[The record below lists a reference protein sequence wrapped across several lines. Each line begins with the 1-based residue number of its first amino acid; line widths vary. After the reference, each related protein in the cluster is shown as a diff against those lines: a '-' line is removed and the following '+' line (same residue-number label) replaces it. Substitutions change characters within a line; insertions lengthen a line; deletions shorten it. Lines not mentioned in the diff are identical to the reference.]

1 MANGVSFLLFILVWA
16 TGVIANCP
24 RGYTQHGNSCYVIN
38 RVQASWAQASIYCHA
53 IQAELVSIETKD
65 EDTFL
70 HNFLQNHGSNFD
82 PPRFWVGGS
91 DLLQEGEWTWTKTG
105 SVIGSQGFSHWGPG
119 QPDNGVEHLDEH
131 CLELEAGH
139 HWLWNDDDCEEF
151 KHFICEKELFDT
163 TIIG

>member
-1 MANGVSFLLFILVWA
+1 MSNGVSFLLFILVWA

-24 RGYTQHGNSCYVIN
+24 SGYTQHGNSCYVIN
-38 RVQASWAQASIYCHA
+38 RVQASWAQA
-53 IQAELVSIETKD
+53 T
-65 EDTFL
+65 
-70 HNFLQNHGSNFD
+70 NFD

-91 DLLQEGEWTWTKTG
+91 DLLQEGKWTWTKTG

-151 KHFICEKELFDT
+151 KHFICEKE
-163 TIIG
+163 